1 MRCDFARPVS
11 SSAVCIP
18 SESRIFPFHRTHLPI
33 PECRTFIYNF
43 LRTDFHIPEDCN
55 IPDDNTLSV
64 WVSTLSRLQ
73 GSMFRAEAMTI
84 EADSDDDEASP
95 PPYSNRNVDGGGV
108 GGGGRDYSPRA
119 PLSPLRQQQQQQP
132 ARPPKLSSFSF
143 AQEEAENAYGFSA
156 SPSIPQQSINRPPSP
171 R

>member
-1 MRCDFARPVS
+1 MHPTRVPYFP
-11 SSAVCIP
+11 IP
-18 SESRIFPFHRTHLPI
+18 YPI
-33 PECRTFIYNF
+33 PEYRTFIYNF
-43 LRTDFHIPEDCN
+43 LRTHFHIPEDCN
-55 IPDDNTLSV
+55 IPDDNKLSV
-64 WVSTLSRLQ
+64 WVPTLSHLQ

-95 PPYSNRNVDGGGV
+95 PPYSNRNVDGGVV
-108 GGGGRDYSPRA
+108 GGGGRNYSPRA

-143 AQEEAENAYGFSA
+143 AQDEAENASGFSS
-156 SPSIPQQSINRPPSP
+156 SPSVPQQSINRPPSP